1 MTRQS
6 LTDLF
11 HCMRLPR
18 VLRSRP
24 EGWRRHPEE
33 VLLGCNDGGEV
44 SRLLKRLCLALLT
57 VLSLSG
63 ASLARSDCGTD
74 GVALQVLGSGGPEIM
89 QDQRASSSYLVWLN
103 GKARLLVDAGGGSAL
118 NFGRSGAAFK
128 DLDAIVFSHF
138 HVDHSADLPTLVKAS
153 WFGDRTRDLPLFGP
167 TGNAL
172 MPSTREF
179 VTALF
184 SAPHGAFHYLSD
196 FIDTSPTSA
205 YKLVAHDIPA
215 TGKHRWSGFQNKHLR
230 LSAIPVHHGPV
241 PALAWR
247 IDVAGRS
254 ITFSGDM
261 NGDNKTLSKLAAG
274 SDLLVA
280 HNAIPEGATGV
291 ARQLHMPPS
300 VIGRIAASARVKQL
314 VISHRMQRTLGREAQ
329 TRHIIQQDY
338 RGPIRFADDL
348 DCFRP

>member
-6 LTDLF
+6 LTSAF

-18 VLRSRP
+18 HFVPR
-24 EGWRRHPEE
+24 
-33 VLLGCNDGGEV
+33 NDGDGVKDFLEKFSLIV
-44 SRLLKRLCLALLT
+44 LT
-57 VLSLSG
+57 GLILSW
-63 ASLARSDCGTD
+63 ANLARSDCGAN

-89 QDQRASSSYLVWLN
+89 QTRRASSSYLVWLN
-103 GKARLLVDAGGGSAL
+103 GKARLLVDAGGGSAV
-118 NFGRSGAAFK
+118 NFGRSGAVFK

-138 HVDHSADLPTLVKAS
+138 HVDHSADLPVYVKAS
-153 WFGDRTRDLPLFGP
+153 WFGDRTRELPLFGP
-167 TGNAL
+167 TGNRL
-172 MPSTREF
+172 MPSMREF
-179 VTALF
+179 MTAMF
-184 SAPHGAFHYLSD
+184 GDKRGAFHYLSD

-205 YKLVAHDIPA
+205 YKLKAQDIVA
-215 TGKHRWSGFQNKHLR
+215 TGKKRWSGFHNTRMH

-247 IDVAGRS
+247 VDIAGHS

-261 NGDNKTLSKLAAG
+261 NGDNHTLVKLAAG

-291 ARQLHMPPS
+291 ARRLHMPPS
-300 VIGRIAASARVKQL
+300 VIGKIAAGARVKQL
-314 VISHRMQRTLGREAQ
+314 VLSHRMQRTLGREAQ
-329 TRHIIQQDY
+329 TRQIIEQDY
-338 RGPIRFADDL
+338 RGPIEFADDL